1 MLIFSN
7 FSVSKLVSTCHPLI
21 YMGLSNKRAIFL
33 IFEKRLGTTYEM
45 VEWKFQMDFYDI
57 LKDTFAKGESGQ
69 DVTVNELV
77 EEIKE
82 KLSGIIEEPERI

>member
-1 MLIFSN
+1 MINEF
-7 FSVSKLVSTCHPLI
+7 PLANSYYI
-21 YMGLSNKRAIFL
+21 CDYQINELYSLFLKNGLGQQKWWLNYIL
-33 IFEKRLGTTYEM
+33 
-45 VEWKFQMDFYDI
+45 EWKFLMDFFDI

-82 KLSGIIEEPERI
+82 KLSGIIEELDSI

>member
-1 MLIFSN
+1 MKWWLNYI
-7 FSVSKLVSTCHPLI
+7 
-21 YMGLSNKRAIFL
+21 G
-33 IFEKRLGTTYEM
+33 
-45 VEWKFQMDFYDI
+45 VENIRMDFFDI

-82 KLSGIIEEPERI
+82 KLSGIMEEPDSI

>member
-1 MLIFSN
+1 MKWWLNYI
-7 FSVSKLVSTCHPLI
+7 L
-21 YMGLSNKRAIFL
+21 
-33 IFEKRLGTTYEM
+33 
-45 VEWKFQMDFYDI
+45 EWKFRMDFFDI

-82 KLSGIIEEPERI
+82 KLSGIIKEPDSI

>member
-1 MLIFSN
+1 
-7 FSVSKLVSTCHPLI
+7 
-21 YMGLSNKRAIFL
+21 
-33 IFEKRLGTTYEM
+33 
-45 VEWKFQMDFYDI
+45 MDFFDI

-82 KLSGIIEEPERI
+82 KLSVIMEQPERI

>member
-1 MLIFSN
+1 MKWWLNDI
-7 FSVSKLVSTCHPLI
+7 
-21 YMGLSNKRAIFL
+21 G
-33 IFEKRLGTTYEM
+33 
-45 VEWKFQMDFYDI
+45 VENIRMDFFDI

-82 KLSGIIEEPERI
+82 KLSGIMEEPDSI

>member
-1 MLIFSN
+1 M
-7 FSVSKLVSTCHPLI
+7 KK
-21 YMGLSNKRAIFL
+21 GL
-33 IFEKRLGTTYEM
+33 GQQYEM
-45 VEWKFQMDFYDI
+45 VAQLYIGVKFLMDFFDI

-82 KLSGIIEEPERI
+82 KLSGIIEHPDSI

>member
-1 MLIFSN
+1 MKWWLNYI
-7 FSVSKLVSTCHPLI
+7 L
-21 YMGLSNKRAIFL
+21 
-33 IFEKRLGTTYEM
+33 
-45 VEWKFQMDFYDI
+45 EWKFRMDFFDI

-82 KLSGIIEEPERI
+82 KLSGIIEQPGSI

>member
-1 MLIFSN
+1 M
-7 FSVSKLVSTCHPLI
+7 K
-21 YMGLSNKRAIFL
+21 
-33 IFEKRLGTTYEM
+33 KRLGTTYEM
-45 VEWKFQMDFYDI
+45 VEWKFEMDFFDI

-69 DVTVNELV
+69 DVTVNEMV